1 MPYSTDL
8 RQKIVRAYDDGIGSQ
23 RAIAELFGVS
33 RSFVEKLLHRR
44 RTTGEIAALPHGGGR
59 KPLCQEKEQRSVRR
73 LIEKQPDATLDELCE
88 AVERKHQL
96 QLSRPTMSRLL
107 QRLDLGRKKSRSM
120 LQNERPKESSK
131 SVIDTDEQ

>member
-1 MPYSTDL
+1 MAYSTDL
-8 RQKIVRAYDDGIGSQ
+8 REKITRAYDDGLGSQ

-44 RTTGEIAALPHGGGR
+44 RTTSEIAALPHGGGR
-59 KPLCQEKEQRSVRR
+59 RPLCQEKEQRLVRR
-73 LIEKQPDATLDELCE
+73 LIQQQPDATLDELCE
-88 AVERKHQL
+88 VVQRKRKV

-120 LQNERPKESSK
+120 PQNERPKESSK
-131 SVIDTDEQ
+131 SVMNTGQ

>member
-1 MPYSTDL
+1 MAYSTDL
-8 RQKIVRAYDDGIGSQ
+8 REKIARAYDDGIGSQ

-44 RTTGEIAALPHGGGR
+44 RTTGEITALPHGGGR
-59 KPLCQEKEQRSVRR
+59 KPLCQEKEQRLVRHH
-73 LIEKQPDATLDELCE
+73 IEKQPDATLDELCE
-88 AVERKHQL
+88 ALERKHQL

-107 QRLDLGRKKSRSM
+107 QRLDLGRKKSRST

-131 SVIDTDEQ
+131 SVIDTDE

>member
-1 MPYSTDL
+1 MAYSTDL
-8 RQKIVRAYDDGIGSQ
+8 REKIARAYDDGIGSQ

-44 RTTGEIAALPHGGGR
+44 RTTGEVTALPHGGGR
-59 KPLCQEKEQRSVRR
+59 KPLCQEKEQRLVRR
-73 LIEKQPDATLDELCE
+73 HIEKQPDATLDELCE
-88 AVERKHQL
+88 ALERKHQL

-131 SVIDTDEQ
+131 SVRDTSE